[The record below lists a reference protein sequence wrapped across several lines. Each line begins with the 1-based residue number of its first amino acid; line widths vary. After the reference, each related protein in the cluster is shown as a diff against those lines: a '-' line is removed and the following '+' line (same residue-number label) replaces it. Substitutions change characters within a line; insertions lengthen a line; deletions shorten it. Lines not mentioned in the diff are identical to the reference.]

1 MISAIIFDCFG
12 VLTTDA
18 WLPFKVKY
26 FSTNPAQFDRASEL
40 NQQSD
45 AGLISYEM
53 FLDEVGKMAGMS
65 GNAVQQAISDN
76 VPNEELFDYVREL
89 KQAYKIGLLS
99 NASGDWLSDLFTK
112 EQLGLFD
119 ATALSYDTRQTKPQ
133 LEAYETIAE
142 RLREAVDS
150 CVFIDDQERFVTGAR
165 EAGMKGVWYKD
176 LPQLKSELA
185 VLLTSTSADA
195 KD

>member
-142 RLREAVDS
+142 RLGEAVDS

-185 VLLTSTSADA
+185 VLLTSTSADT

>member
-142 RLREAVDS
+142 RLGEAVDS

-185 VLLTSTSADA
+185 VLLTSTSANA